1 MLSDLTKLLAQ
12 IKYIWPTRWSTVKVI
27 YLLNR
32 YGNLAF
38 LGLADI
44 QLMGMWWNDG
54 PDVRII
60 LRRVVKS
67 GTC

>member
-1 MLSDLTKLLAQ
+1 MSNGFLNLLAQ
-12 IKYIWPTRWSTVKVI
+12 VKYIWPTRWSTVKVI

-38 LGLADI
+38 LGLANI

-54 PDVRII
+54 PNVGIALSRAA
-60 LRRVVKS
+60 KP
-67 GTC
+67 GTR

>member
-1 MLSDLTKLLAQ
+1 MLNDLTKSLTQ

-60 LRRVVKS
+60 LETRSQR